1 MLVSKRKLR
10 MLVVHII
17 YAACA
22 IAHIAYATGG
32 FAHAARNVSAFCE
45 TRATAS
51 HRGESERIPMKTLG
65 LRDIIGPI
73 MVGPS
78 SSHTAGALRIALMA
92 RNLCG
97 SAPQK
102 AEFRLLGSFAH
113 TYQGHGTDKALVAGM
128 LGFAADDLRV
138 RDSFRWASAKGLIFS
153 FTPDPQADDFAHPNT
168 IDVTVT
174 DEAGCTVCVRGESIG
189 GGAAVI
195 TRLDGIDVHI
205 TGEHTSVVVRQRD
218 EAGVLAHIAR
228 CLSDEGVN
236 IATTRM
242 FRERRGQVAYTVLE
256 CDQRVGDKVR
266 RAIAAHPGIFDVR
279 VIPAD
284 STASE
289 GESAK
294 GDNIDEGQALISFEA
309 LDFASGKELL
319 SWCDIHDSTISQA
332 FCAREEA
339 LCASQGYAADTQE
352 YLKRALSVMRASTLR
367 PIEEPA
373 ESMGGLLGSEAQRM
387 RTFHASGRSV
397 CGDLTAK
404 AATYAMAVL
413 ETNASMG
420 RIVAAPTA
428 GSAGVVPGV
437 LMALGEERGFTDE
450 DLARGLSCAAA
461 VGYLITRNATVSG
474 AEGGCQAEVGAA
486 CAMAAAATCELAGGT
501 PAQCLNAAANAL
513 TSLMGLVCDPVA
525 GLVEVPCQKRN
536 AAGAAVALVS
546 AEIALAG
553 IGNLVDFDQTVDAMF
568 AVGKSLPFELRESAL
583 GGLAATPAACAYCE
597 SCLNR
602 G

>member
-1 MLVSKRKLR
+1 
-10 MLVVHII
+10 
-17 YAACA
+17 
-22 IAHIAYATGG
+22 
-32 FAHAARNVSAFCE
+32 
-45 TRATAS
+45 
-51 HRGESERIPMKTLG
+51 MKTLG

-128 LGFAADDLRV
+128 LGFTTDDLRV
-138 RDSFRWASAKGLIFS
+138 RDSFRWAAAKGLAFS

-228 CLSDEGVN
+228 CLSDENVN

-256 CDQRVGDKVR
+256 CDQRVSDKVR
-266 RAIAAHPGIFDVR
+266 RAIAEHPGIFDAR

-289 GESAK
+289 DDGAK
-294 GDNIDEGQALISFEA
+294 GCTLDEGQALINFEA

-319 SWCDIHDSTISQA
+319 NWCDVHDSTISQA

-339 LCASQGYAADTQE
+339 LSASQGCAADTQE

-536 AAGAAVALVS
+536 ASGAAVALVS

-602 G
+602 S

>member
-1 MLVSKRKLR
+1 
-10 MLVVHII
+10 
-17 YAACA
+17 
-22 IAHIAYATGG
+22 
-32 FAHAARNVSAFCE
+32 
-45 TRATAS
+45 
-51 HRGESERIPMKTLG
+51 MKTLG

-92 RNLCG
+92 RNLCA
-97 SAPQK
+97 SAPRK

-113 TYQGHGTDKALVAGM
+113 TFRGHGTDKALVAGM

-138 RDSFRWASAKGLIFS
+138 RDSFQWAVAEGLEYS
-153 FTPDPQADDFAHPNT
+153 FAPDAQADDFSHPNT
-168 IDVTVT
+168 IDITVT
-174 DEAGCTVCVRGESIG
+174 DEAGCVVCVRGESIG

-195 TRLDGIDVHI
+195 TRLDGIDVQI

-218 EAGVLAHIAR
+218 EAGVLAHIAQCIADAR
-228 CLSDEGVN
+228 VN
-236 IATTRM
+236 IAIARM

-256 CDQRVGDKVR
+256 CDQIVSAEVR

-284 STASE
+284 SAVE
-289 GESAK
+289 GSGADACEG
-294 GDNIDEGQALISFEA
+294 GDGHTLESFEA
-309 LDFASGKELL
+309 LDFTSGKELVA
-319 SWCDIHDSTISQA
+319 WCNAHEMTISQA
-332 FCAREEA
+332 FCAREDA
-339 LCASQGYAADTQE
+339 LGASQGRPAHTQE
-352 YLKRALSVMRASTLR
+352 YLKCALDVMRTSTLR

-373 ESMGGLLGSEAQRM
+373 SSMGGLLGSEAQRM
-387 RTFHASGRSV
+387 SAFHASGSSV
-397 CGDLTAK
+397 CGDVTAK
-404 AATYAMAVL
+404 AAAYAMAVL

-437 LMALGEERGFTDE
+437 LMALGEERGFSDD
-450 DLARGLSCAAA
+450 DLARGLACAAA
-461 VGYLITRNATVSG
+461 VGYLITRNATVAG

-513 TSLMGLVCDPVA
+513 SSLMGLVCDPVA

-536 AAGAAVALVS
+536 ATGAAVALVS

-553 IGNLVDFDQTVDAMF
+553 IGNLVDFDQTVDAMY

-583 GGLAATPAACAYCE
+583 GGLAATPSACAWCE
-597 SCLNR
+597 EYMC
-602 G
+602 GD

>member
-1 MLVSKRKLR
+1 
-10 MLVVHII
+10 
-17 YAACA
+17 
-22 IAHIAYATGG
+22 
-32 FAHAARNVSAFCE
+32 
-45 TRATAS
+45 
-51 HRGESERIPMKTLG
+51 MKTLG

-128 LGFAADDLRV
+128 LGFATDDLRV
-138 RDSFRWASAKGLIFS
+138 RDSFRWAAAKGLAFS

-228 CLSDEGVN
+228 CLSDENVN

-256 CDQRVGDKVR
+256 CDQRVSDKVR
-266 RAIAAHPGIFDVR
+266 RAIAEHPGIFDAR

-289 GESAK
+289 DDGAK
-294 GDNIDEGQALISFEA
+294 GCTLDEGQALINFEA

-319 SWCDIHDSTISQA
+319 NWCDVHDSTISQA

-339 LCASQGYAADTQE
+339 LSASQGCAADTQE

-367 PIEEPA
+367 PIEKPA

>member
-1 MLVSKRKLR
+1 
-10 MLVVHII
+10 
-17 YAACA
+17 
-22 IAHIAYATGG
+22 
-32 FAHAARNVSAFCE
+32 
-45 TRATAS
+45 
-51 HRGESERIPMKTLG
+51 MKTLG

-128 LGFAADDLRV
+128 LGFATDDLRV
-138 RDSFRWASAKGLIFS
+138 RDSFRWASAKGLVFS

-228 CLSDEGVN
+228 CLSDENVN

-256 CDQRVGDKVR
+256 CDQRVSDKVR
-266 RAIAAHPGIFDVR
+266 RAIAEHPGIFDAR

-289 GESAK
+289 DDGAK
-294 GDNIDEGQALISFEA
+294 GCTLDEGQALINFEA

-319 SWCDIHDSTISQA
+319 NWCDVHDSTISQA

-339 LCASQGYAADTQE
+339 LSASQGCAADTQE

-602 G
+602 S

>member
-1 MLVSKRKLR
+1 
-10 MLVVHII
+10 
-17 YAACA
+17 
-22 IAHIAYATGG
+22 
-32 FAHAARNVSAFCE
+32 
-45 TRATAS
+45 
-51 HRGESERIPMKTLG
+51 MKTLG

-128 LGFAADDLRV
+128 LGFATDDLRV
-138 RDSFRWASAKGLIFS
+138 RDSFRWAAAKGLAFS

-228 CLSDEGVN
+228 CLSDENVN

-256 CDQRVGDKVR
+256 CDQRVSDKVR
-266 RAIAAHPGIFDVR
+266 RAIAEHPGIFDAR

-289 GESAK
+289 DDGAK
-294 GDNIDEGQALISFEA
+294 GCTLDEGQALINFEA

-319 SWCDIHDSTISQA
+319 NWCDVHDSTISQA

-339 LCASQGYAADTQE
+339 LSASQGCAADTQE

-413 ETNASMG
+413 ETNASTG

-602 G
+602 S

>member
-1 MLVSKRKLR
+1 
-10 MLVVHII
+10 
-17 YAACA
+17 
-22 IAHIAYATGG
+22 
-32 FAHAARNVSAFCE
+32 
-45 TRATAS
+45 
-51 HRGESERIPMKTLG
+51 MKTLG

-92 RNLCG
+92 RSLCG

-102 AEFRLLGSFAH
+102 AVFRLLGSFAH

-138 RDSFRWASAKGLIFS
+138 RDSFRWASAKGLAFS

-174 DEAGCTVCVRGESIG
+174 DESGCTVCVRGESIG

-256 CDQRVGDKVR
+256 CDQRVSDKVR
-266 RAIAAHPGIFDVR
+266 RAIAEHPGIFDVR

-294 GDNIDEGQALISFEA
+294 GCPIDEGQALISFEA

-319 SWCDIHDSTISQA
+319 NWCDAHDSTISQA

-339 LCASQGYAADTQE
+339 LCASQGCTADTQE
-352 YLKRALSVMRASTLR
+352 YLKRALDVMRASTLR

-387 RTFHASGRSV
+387 RTFHASGTLRWAASSPRPPRAAQASSPACSWRSE
-397 CGDLTAK
+397 K
-404 AATYAMAVL
+404 
-413 ETNASMG
+413 S
-420 RIVAAPTA
+420 A
-428 GSAGVVPGV
+428 GSPMKTWLAGFP
-437 LMALGEERGFTDE
+437 
-450 DLARGLSCAAA
+450 ARPPWDSSSRETPPCRAPRAAA
-461 VGYLITRNATVSG
+461 RRRWAPHAPWRLRRRA
-474 AEGGCQAEVGAA
+474 
-486 CAMAAAATCELAGGT
+486 
-501 PAQCLNAAANAL
+501 
-513 TSLMGLVCDPVA
+513 
-525 GLVEVPCQKRN
+525 
-536 AAGAAVALVS
+536 
-546 AEIALAG
+546 
-553 IGNLVDFDQTVDAMF
+553 
-568 AVGKSLPFELRESAL
+568 SLPGARPRSA
-583 GGLAATPAACAYCE
+583 
-597 SCLNR
+597 
-602 G
+602 